1 MSIALVNCP
10 ACSRQVSPASS
21 SCIGCGHPIKSLGKS
36 TVVVAWLF
44 GAVFVIALG
53 FQLHKKE
60 FIHSDFLDGWMVND
74 KINLTSQIPEPSEGS
89 ERVRPEIS
97 TMLLSARTKKD
108 LSDIARQ
115 LNNKARPYWNQY
127 YKVDRIAFEPTER
140 LLRISYWVQ
149 PDISELEIPIG
160 VFVKS
165 YCRDEAYQIFRDYNV
180 AGHVIFKNQ
189 NSDVLS
195 RTIHPE
201 DCF

>member
-1 MSIALVNCP
+1 MSVALINCP
-10 ACSRQVSPASS
+10 ACSRQVSTASS
-21 SCIGCGHPIKSLGKS
+21 SCIGCGHPMKSLGNA

-44 GAVFVIALG
+44 SAVCALALG
-53 FQLHKKE
+53 FQFHKKE
-60 FIHSDFLDGWMVND
+60 FFDSDLLDGWMAGG
-74 KINLTSQIPEPSEGS
+74 KIDTAAQMPAPTEGS
-89 ERVRPEIS
+89 ERVIPEIN
-97 TMLLSARTKKD
+97 TMLLSAKTRRD

-180 AGHVIFKNQ
+180 VGHIVFKNQ

-195 RTIHPE
+195 RTIHPGA
-201 DCF
+201 CF